1 MPEFT
6 KEILFLTRPAGE
18 LYLEG
23 KDTERHSELLH
34 GCVS

>member
-1 MPEFT
+1 MHEFT
-6 KEILFLTRPAGE
+6 EEILYLTRPADE

-23 KDTERHSELLH
+23 KDTETHSKLLH